1 MTALLDRPSVLP
13 LSAAPAKDEANR
25 ILVVD
30 DDFSLRTLEAT
41 ILQRAG
47 HRVDMADDG
56 DSAWRV
62 LLAGSY
68 DLLVTDYMMP
78 RLSGLDLVRQLRQ
91 AHMALPV
98 VMVSGTFDL
107 LDPQTLLGDP
117 WARIHAFVHKPFTVP
132 ELLAAVQNALAPT
145 GEITRSPSGAPA

>member
-1 MTALLDRPSVLP
+1 MTASSRRLSPLSVLP
-13 LSAAPAKDEANR
+13 AAATDESNR

-47 HRVDMADDG
+47 HHVDTADDG
-56 DSAWRV
+56 DAAWRA
-62 LLAGSY
+62 LLEGKY

-78 RLSGLDLVRQLRQ
+78 RLSGLDLVRQLRKAQ
-91 AHMALPV
+91 MALPV

-107 LDPQTLLGDP
+107 LDPQSLIGDP

-132 ELLAAVQNALAPT
+132 TLLAAVQNALNPHQGFGGSHSA
-145 GEITRSPSGAPA
+145 A